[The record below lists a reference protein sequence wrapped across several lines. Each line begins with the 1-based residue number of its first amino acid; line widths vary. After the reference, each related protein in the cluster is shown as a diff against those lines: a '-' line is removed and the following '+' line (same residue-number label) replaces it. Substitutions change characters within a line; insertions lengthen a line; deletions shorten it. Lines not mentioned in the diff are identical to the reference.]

1 MALELE
7 YRNTFIDVKEE
18 SQDELPASRNRA
30 HSSPPGRV
38 RRSSFA
44 REINDD
50 EAAMRSY
57 LGGLVQTA
65 MQISQISNTV
75 AEDPPLRLA
84 TDFTPVER
92 EQVFVLS
99 EGSWG
104 HPDVCRRP
112 CIHFISGNCEN
123 GKDCAYCHLP
133 HMEKMAKL
141 DKRQRAMVQQLTHP
155 ELVSMVLPFCS
166 RKAEEGGYADK
177 AEEILG
183 LLEMRLDHATSSSE
197 SPLADRELRNLRK
210 TLARMSFSSLIGL
223 ISRTSHDEDED
234 SCGCDSIRG
243 RSRLFGFS
251 REGRGRHHPH
261 RPAALEVCVL
271 SIARLLGGR
280 PLCLRA
286 HEQAEPRLLSQ
297 LRLPLARPASWR
309 SRRGSYERAGRAGH
323 EAVALRST
331 PRTLQVGTSRC
342 RSEIPRSDAVAFA
355 RASSSNVD
363 VIFANPATSRPRAT
377 ASSASAPFASASRH
391 HCPLRTFAAAH
402 GIFLVPALIRK
413 YVTPRPSVVCKTIS
427 RTLATAFGR
436 PEAMVTEVRFV
447 DSEGDK
453 SPATCVCKG
462 RKAYARL
469 REEALRQ
476 KLAELSTASQAE
488 EVSAAEPAHK
498 ILPQFE
504 TATWCF
510 LVKVNWCSERIHDVD
525 HIADHRNSCIP
536 LLSSWILP
544 ALIGV
549 LTASTG
555 TFIHK
560 ASEFLHL
567 FRYSYPDS
575 LEGLRAPW
583 SAWSAPPGTDRP
595 WEANFHGF
603 LAYAGVGVLFATA
616 SAILVQV
623 FAPTARGSGIPEVIL
638 GTEIYFGLGFR
649 A

>member
-197 SPLADRELRNLRK
+197 SWPLADRELRNLRK

-234 SCGCDSIRG
+234 SSLYAA
-243 RSRLFGFS
+243 SLV
-251 REGRGRHHPH
+251 
-261 RPAALEVCVL
+261 AAL
-271 SIARLLGGR
+271 
-280 PLCLRA
+280 
-286 HEQAEPRLLSQ
+286 QT
-297 LRLPLARPASWR
+297 
-309 SRRGSYERAGRAGH
+309 
-323 EAVALRST
+323 LRSIQT
-331 PRTLQVGTSRC
+331 
-342 RSEIPRSDAVAFA
+342 
-355 RASSSNVD
+355 
-363 VIFANPATSRPRAT
+363 
-377 ASSASAPFASASRH
+377 
-391 HCPLRTFAAAH
+391 
-402 GIFLVPALIRK
+402 
-413 YVTPRPSVVCKTIS
+413 
-427 RTLATAFGR
+427 
-436 PEAMVTEVRFV
+436 RF
-447 DSEGDK
+447 
-453 SPATCVCKG
+453 
-462 RKAYARL
+462 
-469 REEALRQ
+469 Q
-476 KLAELSTASQAE
+476 
-488 EVSAAEPAHK
+488 
-498 ILPQFE
+498 
-504 TATWCF
+504 
-510 LVKVNWCSERIHDVD
+510 
-525 HIADHRNSCIP
+525 
-536 LLSSWILP
+536 
-544 ALIGV
+544 
-549 LTASTG
+549 
-555 TFIHK
+555 
-560 ASEFLHL
+560 
-567 FRYSYPDS
+567 
-575 LEGLRAPW
+575 
-583 SAWSAPPGTDRP
+583 
-595 WEANFHGF
+595 
-603 LAYAGVGVLFATA
+603 
-616 SAILVQV
+616 
-623 FAPTARGSGIPEVIL
+623 
-638 GTEIYFGLGFR
+638 
-649 A
+649 